1 MEDMDDGPPQ
11 LGRDA
16 ALEEHYMRQALEVA
30 GAALE
35 VGEVP
40 VGCVI
45 VLGEGGQSIS
55 EGGGGGDGG
64 GGGGLIVGGGC
75 SGGEPTGGRKGEGD
89 PLPPGGGG
97 GGDLPPSPL
106 DHPSVVIS
114 HGANQVN
121 ATRDATRHAELVA
134 LDRML
139 TGGMASDRLRMGPRV
154 VAAAGG
160 RGELKRPLR
169 DAEEGEG
176 GGGGGGGEGGGGGGG
191 GGGGT
196 ATTTVPPPSPSPS
209 PSAIN
214 GWDEGRTNVP
224 SDPVHWKNGHGW
236 GSGRIYDPAV
246 LARCDLYV
254 TVEPC
259 IMCAS
264 ALSRIGIGRVF
275 YGCRNPKFGGCGSL
289 LDLHRGI
296 GTAGVDSGSGEG
308 EEGEGGEG
316 TRRAAPVAGDAPS
329 YRGYPV
335 HEGILRDEA
344 VDLLRSFYRRENY
357 HAPEDKRK
365 RKVGMGGGGGG

>member
-176 GGGGGGGEGGGGGGG
+176 GGGGGGGEGEEEEEEEEEEGPPQPQSLPLPLPLRRPRSTA
-191 GGGGT
+191 GT
-196 ATTTVPPPSPSPS
+196 RAERTFRPIRFT
-209 PSAIN
+209 
-214 GWDEGRTNVP
+214 GRTVTAGGAVGFTIP
-224 SDPVHWKNGHGW
+224 RCWPGATCTLPWS
-236 GSGRIYDPAV
+236 PASC
-246 LARCDLYV
+246 ARRHFPEL
-254 TVEPC
+254 
-259 IMCAS
+259 AS
-264 ALSRIGIGRVF
+264 AGCSTAVAIPSSAAAALSLT
-275 YGCRNPKFGGCGSL
+275 C
-289 LDLHRGI
+289 
-296 GTAGVDSGSGEG
+296 TA
-308 EEGEGGEG
+308 
-316 TRRAAPVAGDAPS
+316 A
-329 YRGYPV
+329 
-335 HEGILRDEA
+335 
-344 VDLLRSFYRRENY
+344 
-357 HAPEDKRK
+357 
-365 RKVGMGGGGGG
+365 